1 VVFFAGALRAGAFLA
16 AVFFAA
22 VFFVAATV
30 LPSGVRVSCRVVS
43 GCPP

>member
-1 VVFFAGALRAGAFLA
+1 LRAVVFLA
-16 AVFFAA
+16 ADFFAA
-22 VFFVAATV
+22 AFFVAATV